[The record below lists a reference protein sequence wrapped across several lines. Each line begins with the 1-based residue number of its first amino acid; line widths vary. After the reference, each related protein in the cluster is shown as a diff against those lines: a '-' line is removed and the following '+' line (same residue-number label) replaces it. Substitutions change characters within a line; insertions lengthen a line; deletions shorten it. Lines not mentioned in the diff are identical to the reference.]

1 MIVTFVSQ
9 CEKKALPRTR
19 RVLDAFANRIGN
31 NTWQTVITEDG
42 LIAVKKLLRKTVTK
56 NTAVSCH
63 WIRSRRRSEL
73 LWIVGNRQKFNSEG
87 IVPVNST
94 QKDVFMDITT
104 MKPKQNEFYANTH
117 LQPLALHSFAVGY
130 IARKLLE
137 QAVNDDDY
145 GQLANIAFLAG
156 ILHDLGKLELQF
168 QGWVKKGKQK
178 EPDDDG
184 QHIDNST
191 FSFDKH
197 PRHNEISLF
206 LFNLFE
212 NQCKGINN
220 PLKTALQHVIYW
232 HHAKPWRQND
242 QFTGVV
248 KAYDILLKNISREKI
263 EELAQTTLQ
272 LLKRIHHIAQHYDE
286 SLNQIEKNL
295 PWSMEFFN
303 TQIEDFCYQKNG
315 TPFPEFKTY
324 MSPDFERLRLNIA
337 TNAQHNIL
345 RACVISA
352 DRLISS
358 LSANDLSD
366 YISQN
371 RLDELLENMQEESTD
386 LSSHLADALTRFP
399 DSERTRKQG
408 EVVRKLAE
416 IDDIAVLAGA
426 AGCGK
431 TKIALEWAKLN
442 NAQKIIWV
450 CPRVQVCT
458 ACQVHRPA

>member
-197 PRHNEISLF
+197 PRHNEISLCPVSYTH
-206 LFNLFE
+206 LDVY
-212 NQCKGINN
+212 K
-220 PLKTALQHVIYW
+220 
-232 HHAKPWRQND
+232 RQ
-242 QFTGVV
+242 
-248 KAYDILLKNISREKI
+248 R
-263 EELAQTTLQ
+263 
-272 LLKRIHHIAQHYDE
+272 
-286 SLNQIEKNL
+286 
-295 PWSMEFFN
+295 
-303 TQIEDFCYQKNG
+303 
-315 TPFPEFKTY
+315 
-324 MSPDFERLRLNIA
+324 
-337 TNAQHNIL
+337 
-345 RACVISA
+345 
-352 DRLISS
+352 
-358 LSANDLSD
+358 
-366 YISQN
+366 
-371 RLDELLENMQEESTD
+371 
-386 LSSHLADALTRFP
+386 
-399 DSERTRKQG
+399 
-408 EVVRKLAE
+408 
-416 IDDIAVLAGA
+416 
-426 AGCGK
+426 
-431 TKIALEWAKLN
+431 
-442 NAQKIIWV
+442 
-450 CPRVQVCT
+450 
-458 ACQVHRPA
+458 